1 MTSDDRFKELYSD
14 YCSFMRKRKE
24 DPITFDEFMDQ
35 VVDLVTMFCRVGKF
49 IF

>member
-1 MTSDDRFKELYSD
+1 
-14 YCSFMRKRKE
+14 MRKRGK